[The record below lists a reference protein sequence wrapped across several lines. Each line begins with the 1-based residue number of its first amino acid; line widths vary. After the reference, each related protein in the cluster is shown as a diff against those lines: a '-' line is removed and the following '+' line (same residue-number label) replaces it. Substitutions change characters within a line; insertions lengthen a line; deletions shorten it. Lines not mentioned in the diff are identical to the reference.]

1 MVCEEQ
7 DKNTCHRHNVG
18 FRLDSPLRTH
28 QTVSSVFYVSL
39 SKLNKLFSL
48 VWELVR
54 QQNYQ
59 TYSFDFFCLQR
70 HRITHLSLFD
80 VLRKELTFD
89 GIFNANSA
97 GSTLRRRHIGTA
109 RQAPNGNEHICM

>member
-1 MVCEEQ
+1 M
-7 DKNTCHRHNVG
+7 TGRWALSSSPPAAGRVG
-18 FRLDSPLRTH
+18 
-28 QTVSSVFYVSL
+28 
-39 SKLNKLFSL
+39 LNKLFSL

-70 HRITHLSLFD
+70 HIITHLSLFD
-80 VLRKELTFD
+80 VLRKERTFD

-97 GSTLRRRHIGTA
+97 GSTLRRRHIGVLRGRHQMA
-109 RQAPNGNEHICM
+109 A